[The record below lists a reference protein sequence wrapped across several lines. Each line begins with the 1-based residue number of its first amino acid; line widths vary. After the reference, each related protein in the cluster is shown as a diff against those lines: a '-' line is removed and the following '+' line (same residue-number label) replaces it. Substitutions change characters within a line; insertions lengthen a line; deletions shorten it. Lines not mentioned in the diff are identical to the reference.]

1 MKRGDCD
8 GKKVLKSGLSIKD
21 LENLQKELQIY
32 KSELAKNIE
41 TFVKRLADEGI
52 TVGKQNV
59 GGFGKYITFSMKTE
73 PRKDGCKAIMIAS
86 ENGKI
91 ISSWQTKDG
100 IKTAEVSP
108 LLMAEFG
115 SGWGAENPMKIPGVG
130 QGTFSNQSHA
140 FDKEGWYWIDLDGN
154 LNHSYGITAKMP
166 MYKASLEI
174 RNKVKSIAKEVFG

>member
-1 MKRGDCD
+1 MAKRPPLKANLSVSSLNAL
-8 GKKVLKSGLSIKD
+8 KKQLLD
-21 LENLQKELQIY
+21 Y
-32 KSELAKNIE
+32 KAELADKCEI
-41 TFVKRLADEGI
+41 FVKKLADEGI
-52 TVGKQNV
+52 MVGKQNV

-100 IKTAEVSP
+100 IKTAEVSG

-115 SGWGAENPMKIPGVG
+115 SGRGAKNPMDIPGVG
-130 QGTFSNQSHA
+130 QGTFPNQSHA

-166 MYKASLEI
+166 MYKATLKIKEI
-174 RNKVKSIAKEVFG
+174 VSAVAKEVFG

>member
-1 MKRGDCD
+1 MR
-8 GKKVLKSGLSIKD
+8 KKTLSANLSAKSLQA
-21 LENLQKELQIY
+21 LQKQLLDYKAEL
-32 KSELAKNIE
+32 NRNCE

-115 SGWGAENPMKIPGVG
+115 SGWGAENPMNVPGVG
-130 QGTFSNQSHA
+130 QGTFPNQSHA

>member
-1 MKRGDCD
+1 MAKRQLLKANLSVSSLNAL
-8 GKKVLKSGLSIKD
+8 KKQLLDYKA
-21 LENLQKELQIY
+21 ELNR
-32 KSELAKNIE
+32 KCE
-41 TFVKRLADEGI
+41 TFVKMLADEGI

-59 GGFGKYITFSMKTE
+59 GGFGKYITFSMLTE
-73 PRKDGCKAIMIAS
+73 PRKDGCKAIILAS

-130 QGTFSNQSHA
+130 QGTFPTDSDKNNA
-140 FDKEGWYWIDLDGN
+140 FNKEGWYWFDLDGN

-166 MYKASLEI
+166 MYKASLKIKEEVV
-174 RNKVKSIAKEVFG
+174 RIARDVFGS